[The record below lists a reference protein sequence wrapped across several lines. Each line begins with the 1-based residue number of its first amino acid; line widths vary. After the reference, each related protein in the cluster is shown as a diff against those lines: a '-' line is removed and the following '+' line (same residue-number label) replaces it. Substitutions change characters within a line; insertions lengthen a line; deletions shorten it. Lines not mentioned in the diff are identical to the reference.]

1 MASEPDDYQS
11 ISDNCPGFMVL
22 IPEGIIC
29 TRCAGEKR
37 HRLNDCPKPSIAANS
52 VIEAVPEADPTGFDN
67 GDSGMESLSDDTDS
81 VSSESTIRSES
92 SEMRVTDAHQF
103 DQDRTPLEDAHLSRR
118 DFAHPD
124 GSQKNNEP
132 DCTSASL
139 QKHRT
144 ASEAPSYEPSQIHEM
159 SSKTDRTGSNTAA
172 YESEPPSHHIQ
183 DLLYGPRSLASV
195 KTSSFAGSG
204 TISTESPSIKKH
216 WLEQRNDRTKH
227 RSRSRHSSIR
237 RFLAYEANVDRLP
250 SASLADTTGKFDY
263 SNTTCPSS
271 FGFGRLPSEAM
282 G

>member
-11 ISDNCPGFMVL
+11 ISDDCPGFMVL

-37 HRLNDCPKPSIAANS
+37 HRLNDCPKPSSAANL

-81 VSSESTIRSES
+81 VSSDSTIRSES
-92 SEMRVTDAHQF
+92 SEVGVTGAHQF
-103 DQDRTPLEDAHLSRR
+103 DQGGTHLEDAHLSRR

-124 GSQKNNEP
+124 SSQTNNEP
-132 DCTSASL
+132 ECTSASPPR
-139 QKHRT
+139 HRT
-144 ASEAPSYEPSQIHEM
+144 ASEAPSYEPSQIHEI
-159 SSKTDRTGSNTAA
+159 SSQTDGPGSNTAA
-172 YESEPPSHHIQ
+172 HESEPPSHRIQ
-183 DLLYGPRSLASV
+183 DLLYGPRSWASA
-195 KTSSFAGSG
+195 KNSSFPRSG
-204 TISTESPSIKKH
+204 ALSTESPSIKKH

-237 RFLAYEANVDRLP
+237 RFLAYEANGDRLP